1 MRYTRL
7 IINPLEVIT
16 KGLRKKP
23 CPYKFKLGLTSK
35 K

>member
-1 MRYTRL
+1 MRL

-23 CPYKFKLGLTSK
+23 YLYEFKSGLTSK